1 MRSDIRAILGQAAA
15 VPDDAVD
22 IAEVALA
29 LAAADRA
36 TVDLAPYRR
45 HLDQLSGAVAA
56 MPDPAADATARAA
69 ALREVLAVRY
79 GYVGDVDTYDDLQN
93 ANLIRVIDRRKGLP
107 VALAILY
114 MHTARA
120 LAWEVTGLSFPGHFL
135 LRLDCGAQRVIVD
148 PFHGGMV
155 RTTADMRD
163 LLKVMLGAEAELTA
177 DHYAP
182 VSNRAVLLRLQN
194 NLKLRHLRAGQ
205 AAQALAALETM
216 RLLAPEDP
224 LLIREAALLQ
234 ARAGQVG
241 AAIGS
246 LEDFIDSGTGVGL
259 DQRLLHEAALL
270 LQQLRSRLN

>member
-1 MRSDIRAILGQAAA
+1 MRSDIRAILEQAGTQ
-15 VPDDAVD
+15 PDEALD

-29 LAAADRA
+29 LAASDQPKA
-36 TVDLAPYRR
+36 DLAPYRR
-45 HLDQLSGAVAA
+45 HLEQLCTDLAA
-56 MPDPAADATARAA
+56 LRQPSADAAAQAA

-79 GYVGDVDTYDDLQN
+79 GYVGDVDTYDDQQN

-114 MHTARA
+114 LHVARS
-120 LAWEVTGLSFPGHFL
+120 LAWEITGLSFPGHFL
-135 LRLDCGAQRVIVD
+135 LRLDCGAQRVILD
-148 PFHGGMV
+148 PFHGGMT

-182 VSNRAVLLRLQN
+182 VGNRAVLLRLQN
-194 NLKLRHLRAGQ
+194 NVKVRHLRSGALEP
-205 AAQALAALETM
+205 ALAALRTM
-216 RLLAPEDP
+216 QLLSPDDP
-224 LLIREAALLQ
+224 LLIREAGLLQ
-234 ARAGQVG
+234 ARSGQVG

-246 LEDFIDSGTGVGL
+246 LEQFLDSGTGAGL

>member
-1 MRSDIRAILGQAAA
+1 MHSDIRAILERAAT
-15 VPDDAVD
+15 VPDDAID
-22 IAEVALA
+22 IADVALA

-45 HLDQLSGAVAA
+45 HLDQLSGALAA
-56 MPDPAADATARAA
+56 IPDPGADAMARAA
-69 ALREVLAVRY
+69 ALRDVMAVRY

-93 ANLIRVIDRRKGLP
+93 ASLIRVIDRRKGLP
-107 VALAILY
+107 VALTILY
-114 MHTARA
+114 LHVARA

-148 PFHGGMV
+148 PFHGGIV

-163 LLKVMLGAEAELTA
+163 LLKAMLGAEAELTA

-194 NLKLRHLRAGQ
+194 NVKLRHLRAGQ
-205 AAQALAALETM
+205 AAEALAALETM
-216 RLLAPEDP
+216 RLLAPDDP

-246 LEDFIDSGTGVGL
+246 LQDFIDCGTGIGL

>member
-1 MRSDIRAILGQAAA
+1 MHSDIRAILERAAT
-15 VPDDAVD
+15 VPDDAID
-22 IAEVALA
+22 IADVALA

-45 HLDQLSGAVAA
+45 HLDQLSGALAA
-56 MPDPAADATARAA
+56 IPDPGADAMARAA
-69 ALREVLAVRY
+69 ALRDVMAVRY

-93 ANLIRVIDRRKGLP
+93 ASLIRVIDRRKGLP

-114 MHTARA
+114 LHVARA

-148 PFHGGMV
+148 PFHGGIV

-163 LLKVMLGAEAELTA
+163 LLKAMLGAEAELTA

-194 NLKLRHLRAGQ
+194 NVKLRHLRAGQ
-205 AAQALAALETM
+205 AAEALAALETM
-216 RLLAPEDP
+216 RLLAPDDP

-246 LEDFIDSGTGVGL
+246 LQDFIDCGTGIGL

>member
-1 MRSDIRAILGQAAA
+1 
-15 VPDDAVD
+15 
-22 IAEVALA
+22 
-29 LAAADRA
+29 
-36 TVDLAPYRR
+36 
-45 HLDQLSGAVAA
+45 
-56 MPDPAADATARAA
+56 
-69 ALREVLAVRY
+69 
-79 GYVGDVDTYDDLQN
+79 
-93 ANLIRVIDRRKGLP
+93 
-107 VALAILY
+107 
-114 MHTARA
+114 
-120 LAWEVTGLSFPGHFL
+120 
-135 LRLDCGAQRVIVD
+135 
-148 PFHGGMV
+148 
-155 RTTADMRD
+155 MRD

-177 DHYAP
+177 DRYAP